1 MLVTVYPKLC
11 FVWCL
16 DQNWRWSDTASD
28 HSETRDMTR
37 MLEST
42 IIASEREVLM
52 PKMIPSCF
60 VWFAEVNA
68 DKTIRR
74 QSRLLPGY
82 AEQTQMLGSL
92 MSDVTVTR
100 PWSVSGPVSQSEA
113 RSGPVSQ
120 SEGGRGRVTQARI
133 WLSARTGAQEC
144 SAHCERIGG
153 EEILELEPHFFQS

>member
-1 MLVTVYPKLC
+1 MFGSELALVRHS
-11 FVWCL
+11 F
-16 DQNWRWSDTASD
+16 WSQRDTRHDTDAGVNNHCEWARGVDAKNDSV
-28 HSETRDMTR
+28 R
-37 MLEST
+37 
-42 IIASEREVLM
+42 
-52 PKMIPSCF
+52 F

-100 PWSVSGPVSQSEA
+100 PWSVSGPVSQSE
-113 RSGPVSQ
+113 
-120 SEGGRGRVTQARI
+120 GGRGRVTQARI
-133 WLSARTGAQEC
+133 WFSARTGAQEC

-153 EEILELEPHFFQS
+153 EEILELEPQLGYIWKFIEKYW